1 MRWIHV
7 EGEDGPERAV
17 LQVQPK
23 HRKDLSLATNLLK
36 RCLAHP
42 SVSRHLQHAY
52 RLFPDEP
59 LIPVPRSTGDQLLI
73 FLLTDY
79 LMRVRHIA
87 RKGIKRAF
95 LRTRSTRN
103 GSPKGKIHVG
113 ASARQQR
120 KRATVLPTVCGY
132 DVHSADTAENRILKA
147 ALHQVGKHVAA
158 HLPRAGFLRQL
169 LAENAMSFEQVTLKS
184 IEPNDRRQVRHSPFF
199 SEYRPALDLA
209 ETILKWLGT
218 SPGTDASGAPTRI
231 PPFFIDMPELF
242 ERYCEVL
249 LRERYSDVRAGY
261 GRYDR
266 SETAAGKRKLRPD
279 FVLPSRTAIL
289 DSKYKYWIEQG
300 ASNTDY
306 GQLALYGRHIPL
318 LRQLGTE
325 TAEPELYLLYPSRT
339 GHETID
345 LLEHTAN
352 TVSEFRSLYEYPVF
366 VPDSLDSSDH
376 RETIFTS

>member
-1 MRWIHV
+1 M
-7 EGEDGPERAV
+7 
-17 LQVQPK
+17 
-23 HRKDLSLATNLLK
+23 
-36 RCLAHP
+36 
-42 SVSRHLQHAY
+42 SV
-52 RLFPDEP
+52 
-59 LIPVPRSTGDQLLI
+59 
-73 FLLTDY
+73 
-79 LMRVRHIA
+79 
-87 RKGIKRAF
+87 
-95 LRTRSTRN
+95 
-103 GSPKGKIHVG
+103 
-113 ASARQQR
+113 
-120 KRATVLPTVCGY
+120 
-132 DVHSADTAENRILKA
+132 
-147 ALHQVGKHVAA
+147 
-158 HLPRAGFLRQL
+158 
-169 LAENAMSFEQVTLKS
+169 EQVTLKS

-199 SEYRPALDLA
+199 SEYRHALDLA

-218 SPGTDASGAPTRI
+218 SPGTDASGALTRI

-279 FVLPSRTAIL
+279 FVLPSRNAIL